1 MFVWLGEEGAF
12 YFHETAVI
20 VILSFKI
27 WIIQIWNGLEFNF
40 MLVIVE
46 KGFAKQSIIVNNILE
61 DYLTL
66 QKRTHSQAR
75 MECHPQTLCQL

>member
-1 MFVWLGEEGAF
+1 
-12 YFHETAVI
+12 
-20 VILSFKI
+20 
-27 WIIQIWNGLEFNF
+27 
-40 MLVIVE
+40 MLVMVE

-75 MECHPQTLCQL
+75 MECHPQTSCQL